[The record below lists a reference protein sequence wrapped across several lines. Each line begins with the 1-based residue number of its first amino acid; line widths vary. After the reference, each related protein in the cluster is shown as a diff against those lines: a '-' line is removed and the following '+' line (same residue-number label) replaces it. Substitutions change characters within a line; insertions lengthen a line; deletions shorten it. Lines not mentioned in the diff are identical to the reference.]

1 MSSKPTLDDLIG
13 VEHTRLGFFKELQ
26 QKIAELEVSN
36 LELARRQRQIQAIL
50 DGISDVMVV
59 LSLDFQIV
67 SVNQEFT
74 RVFGIEA
81 PEGRSCHEVFRNAP
95 HPCFPCPVITA
106 RDDNQI
112 CRHLAIY
119 SMAGKNRHFEI
130 TASPLR
136 NPEGKPSLILFLMRD
151 VTLEKELQAK
161 YYQAQQMATIGVLA
175 AGVAHEINNPL
186 TAISGFAEG
195 LKRRL
200 PRLEKQID
208 DELRDDFSEYLAIIL
223 KECRRCQEI
232 VQNLLTF
239 GRQCSFEAGSVNLN
253 GLVKDTLKLLH
264 NKLKHQRKDLVRLVL
279 DESLPLIR
287 GDESQLKQV
296 VLNLLFNAFDAT
308 AEKGVIIL
316 RTFEEGGEWV
326 ILSVEDS
333 GCGVPREHL
342 DKLFEPFFT
351 TKPVGK
357 GVGIGLSTCYNIISR
372 HGGEIHVESHLGRGS
387 TFVVKL
393 PREKHD
399 GDIQSDSDTGC

>member
-13 VEHTRLGFFKELQ
+13 VEYTRLGFFKELQ

-36 LELARRQRQIQAIL
+36 FELARRQRQIQAIL

-67 SVNQEFT
+67 SVNHEFIK
-74 RVFGIEA
+74 VFGVSA
-81 PEGRSCHEVFRNAP
+81 PEGMQCYQVFRHAQR
-95 HPCFPCPVITA
+95 PCNSCPVVSA

-119 SMAGKNRHFEI
+119 SVAGKNRHFEI

-136 NPEGKPSLILFLMRD
+136 NPDGKPSLILILMRD

-161 YYQAQQMATIGVLA
+161 YYQSQQMATIGVLA

-195 LKRRL
+195 LRRRL
-200 PRLEKQID
+200 PRLQRKID
-208 DELRDDFSEYLAIIL
+208 EELMDDFGEYLGIIL
-223 KECRRCQEI
+223 KECQRCQEI

-239 GRQCSFEAGSVNLN
+239 GRQTTFEANSVDLN
-253 GLVKDTLKLLH
+253 AVVKDTLKLLH
-264 NKLKHQRKDLVRLVL
+264 NQLKHQRKDLVRVVVE
-279 DESLPLIR
+279 ESLPLIR

-296 VLNLLFNAFDAT
+296 ILNLLFNAFDAT
-308 AEKGVIIL
+308 NEKGVIIL
-316 RTFEEGGEWV
+316 RTYEHDQDWV
-326 ILSVEDS
+326 VLSVEDS
-333 GCGVPREHL
+333 GLGIPSEHI

-357 GVGIGLSTCYNIISR
+357 GVGIGLSTCYNIVHK
-372 HGGEIHVESHLGRGS
+372 HGGEILVESEVGKGS
-387 TFVVKL
+387 TFIVRL

-399 GDIQSDSDTGC
+399 GDIQSDSHTGG